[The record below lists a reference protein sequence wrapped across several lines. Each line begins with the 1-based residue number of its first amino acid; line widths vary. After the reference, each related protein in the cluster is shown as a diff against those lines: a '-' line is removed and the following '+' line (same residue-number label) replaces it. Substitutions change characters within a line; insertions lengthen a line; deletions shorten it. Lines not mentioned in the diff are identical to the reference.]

1 MKYLHEDAVKRAV
14 AELQHIHPFFGIT
27 LLACKRAELDIGTLE
42 KFAIA
47 REEEKFLLECYHP
60 NQRSKFYFQPFRTSD
75 SGDRWLSPKYP
86 SAGSQSTRTRGLLA
100 SSFLHIRG
108 TDQWAWDEKYVA
120 VLREKLD
127 QDGTSLVPAFWLAV
141 WLFRN
146 RKWADEATAESVVQ
160 LFISEFHIT
169 HQESILF
176 GQDVPQ
182 NLPKT
187 MFHSRPFS
195 DARFLAGFEPAP
207 DVEPDEG
214 GTLHQLQLRGVGPAE
229 RLDFSPAERLSIIT
243 GDNGLGKTFLLECAW
258 WSLTGHW
265 AEGKPAFPSRTESRT
280 VPSISFSILGSSDD
294 AGPPKRTVVPYD
306 WSAKSWAAPKK
317 RPTIPGL
324 IVYAR
329 VDGSFAVW
337 DPAQHGTEVSTRKE
351 RLSFFRF
358 TRDQVLEGLD
368 GRIEGL
374 IRDWVRWQ
382 NNPDQQ
388 TFEIFKSV
396 LARLS
401 PPDMAPLTPGQP
413 MRLPDDPR
421 DIPTLLHSYSQ
432 VPFTHESA
440 GVKRIVALAY
450 LLVWAWNEHKVYSG
464 LAQKKPQGN
473 MAIMVDEIE
482 AHLHPR
488 WQRSIL
494 PALLDVSRLLSKEIK
509 PQLMVATHSPL
520 ILASIESDFSEDSDA
535 LFHLYLDTG
544 RSVEF
549 KEIPFLKHGTVD
561 AWLTSEI
568 FALKQARSREGE
580 SAMEQ
585 ARSILASSSSDIDR
599 IRPVHMELANALP
612 AEDPFWPRWLHYL
625 EMKGV
630 SV

>member
-1 MKYLHEDAVKRAV
+1 MKYLHEDAVRRAV

-27 LLACKRAELDIGTLE
+27 FLACKRAELDVGTLE
-42 KFAIA
+42 RFAIA

-75 SGDRWLSPKYP
+75 SGNRWLSAKYP
-86 SAGSQSTRTRGLLA
+86 SSGSQKTRTSGLLA
-100 SSFLHIRG
+100 SAFLHIRG
-108 TDQWAWDEKYVA
+108 TDQWGWDERYVD
-120 VLREKLD
+120 VLRAKLS
-127 QDGTSLVPAFWLAV
+127 QDGTSQVPAFWLAV

-146 RKWADEATAESVVQ
+146 RKWADEATVESVLQQFV
-160 LFISEFHIT
+160 SEFHIT
-169 HQESILF
+169 KQESILF
-176 GQDVPQ
+176 ALDVPEP
-182 NLPKT
+182 LPKGV
-187 MFHSRPFS
+187 FHSKPFS
-195 DARFLAGFEPAP
+195 DPRFLRGFDPAP
-207 DVEPDEG
+207 DAEPEEG
-214 GTLHQLQLRGVGPAE
+214 GRLYQLQLKSVGPAE
-229 RLDFSPAERLSIIT
+229 KLDFSPAERISIIT

-265 AEGKPAFPSRTESRT
+265 AEGRPALPSRTERKT
-280 VPSISFSILGSSDD
+280 TPSISFSIMGSSDD
-294 AGPPKRTVVPYD
+294 AGPPTRTVVPYD
-306 WSAKSWAAPKK
+306 LETKTWDAPEK

-337 DPAQHGTEVSTRKE
+337 DPAQHGTDASTRKD
-351 RLSFFRF
+351 RLNFFSF
-358 TRDQVLEGLD
+358 TRDQVLVGEI

-382 NNPDQQ
+382 NKPDQS
-388 TFEIFKSV
+388 TFETFKSV
-396 LARLS
+396 LAKLS
-401 PPDMAPLTPGQP
+401 PPDMAPLIPGQP

-421 DIPTLLHSYSQ
+421 DIPTLLHNYSQ

-440 GVKRIVALAY
+440 GIKRIVAMAY
-450 LLVWAWNEHKVYSG
+450 LIVWAWNEHLIYSA
-464 LAQKKPQGN
+464 LAKKPTQKN
-473 MAIMVDEIE
+473 MVIMVDEIE

-494 PALLDVSRLLSKEIK
+494 PALLDVTKLLSKEIK

-520 ILASIESDFSEDSDA
+520 ILASVESDFSEDSDA
-535 LFHLYLDTG
+535 LFHLYLKNG
-544 RSVEF
+544 KSVEF
-549 KEIPFLKHGTVD
+549 NEIAFQKYGTVD

-568 FALKQARSREGE
+568 FALKQPRSREGE

-585 ARSILASSSSDIDR
+585 ARSLLASSSPDIEK
-599 IRPVHMELANALP
+599 IRPIHMELAKALP